1 MPPPSNLFADLPNA
15 SAAETLE
22 TLLQTEHVRIERIVS
37 SGQASPDGYWF
48 DQPGDEWV
56 LVVQGRAR
64 LNFADGA
71 PKELGPGDFVYI
83 PAHQRHRVEWSDP
96 QQATIWLAVHIE
108 AASA

>member
-1 MPPPSNLFADLPNA
+1 LPICR
-15 SAAETLE
+15 T
-22 TLLQTEHVRIERIVS
+22 
-37 SGQASPDGYWF
+37 
-48 DQPGDEWV
+48 
-56 LVVQGRAR
+56 R